1 MAVICVGQST
11 SGGLLSLR
19 RSPCHERL
27 VDLVSNLNHGED
39 LRLYQL
45 WASCSTVDAKG
56 ARRVAEQSAPIR
68 WGGGA
73 MTELSDTGRESA
85 TSPEY
90 ELARKRVEKKRKYR
104 GDLVAY
110 VVINAFLIGVWAA
123 SGFGYFWPGWVLAGW
138 GVLLL
143 LEGWNLYYRQPI
155 SDDDIVRELDR
166 EP

>member
-1 MAVICVGQST
+1 
-11 SGGLLSLR
+11 
-19 RSPCHERL
+19 
-27 VDLVSNLNHGED
+27 
-39 LRLYQL
+39 
-45 WASCSTVDAKG
+45 
-56 ARRVAEQSAPIR
+56 
-68 WGGGA
+68 